1 MIRLL
6 IADDH
11 EVVRAGLRRAVEG
24 HPDISVVGEA
34 GSGDE
39 ALAELESRP
48 VDVLVLDISMPGPG
62 FMKTMERIQA
72 LPGAPSVL
80 VLSVHAEE
88 EWAVHALQAGA
99 VGYLAKGRSTD
110 QLVEA
115 IRRVDGGGRYIT
127 PSLAEQ
133 LASRLG
139 SEAQGPPH
147 AVLSDREFQVLCLL
161 GSGKRAKQVA
171 AELGLSPKTISTYR
185 ARILEKLKFDRTADL
200 VRYVTEHG
208 LEP

>member
-11 EVVRAGLRRAVEG
+11 EVVRAGLRRVVEG
-24 HPDISVVGEA
+24 YPDISVVGEA
-34 GSGDE
+34 GSCDE
-39 ALAELESRP
+39 ALAELESEP

-62 FMKTMERIQA
+62 FMKTMERIRD
-72 LPGAPSVL
+72 LPSAPSVL

-99 VGYLAKGRSTD
+99 AGYLAKGRSTD
-110 QLVEA
+110 ELVEA
-115 IRRVDGGGRYIT
+115 IRRVHGGGRYIT

-171 AELGLSPKTISTYR
+171 TDLGLSPKTISTYR
-185 ARILEKLKFDRTADL
+185 GRILEKLNFDRTADL

-208 LEP
+208 LGG

>member
-11 EVVRAGLRRAVEG
+11 EVVRAGLRRVVEG
-24 HPDISVVGEA
+24 HADISVVAEA
-34 GSGDE
+34 ATGDE
-39 ALAELESRP
+39 ILAELESGP

-62 FMKTMERIQA
+62 FMKTMERIRD
-72 LPGAPSVL
+72 LPGAPPVL

-99 VGYLAKGRSTD
+99 AGYLAKGRSTD
-110 QLVEA
+110 ELVEA
-115 IRRVDGGGRYIT
+115 VRRVHGGGRYIT

-133 LASRLG
+133 LAFRLG

-171 AELGLSPKTISTYR
+171 ADLGLSPKTISTYR
-185 ARILEKLKFDRTADL
+185 GRILEKLKFDRTADL

>member
-34 GSGDE
+34 ESGDE
-39 ALAELESRP
+39 ALAELQSRP

-62 FMKTMERIQA
+62 FMKTMERIRA
-72 LPGAPSVL
+72 LPGAPSIL
-80 VLSVHAEE
+80 VLSMHAEE

-99 VGYLAKGRSTD
+99 AGYLAKGRSTD

>member
-39 ALAELESRP
+39 ALAELESEP

-99 VGYLAKGRSTD
+99 AGYLAKGRSTD

>member
-39 ALAELESRP
+39 ALAELESEP

-62 FMKTMERIQA
+62 FMKTMERIRD
-72 LPGAPSVL
+72 LPGAPSLL
-80 VLSVHAEE
+80 VLSVHSEE
-88 EWAVHALQAGA
+88 EWAIHALQAGA
-99 VGYLAKGRSTD
+99 AGYLAKGRSTD
-110 QLVEA
+110 ELVEA
-115 IRRVDGGGRYIT
+115 IRRVHGGGRYIT

-161 GSGKRAKQVA
+161 GSGKSAKQVA
-171 AELGLSPKTISTYR
+171 VDLGLSPKTISTYR
-185 ARILEKLKFDRTADL
+185 GRILEKLKFDRTADL

-208 LEP
+208 LGA

>member
-99 VGYLAKGRSTD
+99 AGYLAKGRSTD

>member
-11 EVVRAGLRRAVEG
+11 EVVRAGLRRVVEG

-39 ALAELESRP
+39 ALAELQSRP

-62 FMKTMERIQA
+62 FMKTMERIRA

-88 EWAVHALQAGA
+88 QWAVHALQAGA
-99 VGYLAKGRSTD
+99 AGYLAKGQSTD

-185 ARILEKLKFDRTADL
+185 GRILEKLKFDRTADL